1 MGQIEVK
8 CCKSQLRHGDD
19 GLTPAEEAELERQ
32 KHAESL
38 EVEAGPD
45 YGQLPS
51 TLRASED
58 DAEDLGREWEK
69 KKQAAV
75 ARKAQDAIAG
85 TEKRPSSDVQDEQL
99 NQDEK
104 FAEAQRRK
112 IARAEV
118 TRQHEKAEEEHKI
131 ALEKTR
137 LARERLKAAEEE
149 AKRKQETRQAEAAAR
164 QKVEAD
170 RAAAAPQ
177 SHEVESDEE
186 VEKNPN
192 PRETRRLSAKDRLAA
207 AKAKA
212 QAAAAS
218 KRKELEASM

>member
-8 CCKSQLRHGDD
+8 CCKSQLRNGDD
-19 GLTPAEEAELERQ
+19 GLTPAEEAELARQ
-32 KHAESL
+32 KCAESPDDKD
-38 EVEAGPD
+38 GPE

-51 TLRASED
+51 TLRDSED

-69 KKQAAV
+69 KKQAAA
-75 ARKAQDAIAG
+75 ARKAQEAVAS
-85 TEKRPSSDVQDEQL
+85 TENMDEQL
-99 NQDEK
+99 DQDEK
-104 FAEAQRRK
+104 YAEAQRRS
-112 IARAEV
+112 IARAEA

-149 AKRKQETRQAEAAAR
+149 AKRKQEARQAEAAAR
-164 QKVEAD
+164 QKAEAD
-170 RAAAAPQ
+170 RAAAAPPL
-177 SHEVESDEE
+177 EVESDEE
-186 VEKNPN
+186 ETKS
-192 PRETRRLSAKDRLAA
+192 PRETRRLSAKERLAA